1 MSAPDAAAAVRRL
14 VAFAVT
20 HARHAWWRTQD
31 YAYVLVRQ
39 AEGALR
45 RGGADAY
52 LSGRTPPDVVLV
64 PGVYESWQFMR
75 PVARLLHAGGHA
87 VHVLPTL
94 GYNVGPIPAAASV
107 LGAYLRAQDLRDVV
121 VVAHSK
127 GGLIGKL
134 AMLRE
139 DPDGRIR
146 SMVAINTPFAGSAY
160 ARWIPLASLRIFRPD
175 DATLVAL
182 AAEQEVNS
190 RITSVYAPWDPH
202 IPAGSVLPGAANVEL
217 STPGHF
223 RPLADPRLER
233 VLLAAVRGDS
243 GQPAPGAG
251 EVAAADRAADPPA
264 ERRAG

>member
-1 MSAPDAAAAVRRL
+1 MTPGAAAARAVRF
-14 VAFAVT
+14 VAP
-20 HARHAWWRTQD
+20 HARHAWWRTLD

-45 RGGADAY
+45 RGGAEAY
-52 LSGRTPPDVVLV
+52 LEGSTPPDVVLV
-64 PGVYESWQFMR
+64 PGVYESWPFMR
-75 PVARLLHAGGHA
+75 PIAQLLHGHGHA
-87 VHVLPTL
+87 VHVLPAL
-94 GYNVGPIPAAASV
+94 GYNIGPVPAAASV
-107 LGAYLRAQDLRDVV
+107 LGAYLTAHDLRDVV

-127 GGLIGKL
+127 GGLIGKR

-175 DATLVAL
+175 DATLL
-182 AAEQEVNS
+182 ELGAEQEVNS

-202 IPAGSVLPGAANVEL
+202 IPGGSVLPGAANVEL
-217 STPGHF
+217 ETPGHF

-233 VLLAAVRGDS
+233 VLLAAVRGEG
-243 GQPAPGAG
+243 GQPS
-251 EVAAADRAADPPA
+251 EPPA
-264 ERRAG
+264 GAESSGA

>member
-1 MSAPDAAAAVRRL
+1 MIVPDVGAPLRRTLRL
-14 VAFAVT
+14 VGT
-20 HARHAWWRTQD
+20 HARHAWWRSQD
-31 YAYVLVRQ
+31 YVYVLVRQ
-39 AEGALR
+39 AEGLLR

-52 LSGRTPPDVVLV
+52 LTGRTPPDVVLV

-75 PVARLLHAGGHA
+75 PVARLLHAAGHA

-94 GYNVGPIPAAASV
+94 GYNVGPVPAAASV

-160 ARWIPLASLRIFRPD
+160 ARWIPLASVRIFRPD
-175 DATLVAL
+175 DVTLVAL
-182 AAEQEVNS
+182 GAEQEVNS
-190 RITSVYAPWDPH
+190 RITSVYSPWDPH

-217 STPGHF
+217 TTPGHF

-233 VLLAAVRGDS
+233 VLLAAVRGES

-251 EVAAADRAADPPA
+251 GAGTADR
-264 ERRAG
+264 RTG